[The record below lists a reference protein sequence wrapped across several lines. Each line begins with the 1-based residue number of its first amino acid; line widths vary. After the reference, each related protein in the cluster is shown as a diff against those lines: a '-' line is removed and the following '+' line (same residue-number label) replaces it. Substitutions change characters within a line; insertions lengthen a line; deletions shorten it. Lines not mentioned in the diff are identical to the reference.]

1 MIVVLTVEG
10 FVCGMAWWRGVWQR
24 MPLFVAYLS
33 AVVVCDILRF
43 AVSFT
48 VGYES
53 KEEFV
58 MYWVTQVI
66 LMLLRAAVIYEL
78 CGQLLSR
85 YPGVWRLCIVVLFI
99 AALVLVSVALI
110 ATIHQGPHQYLARLF
125 LKVDRGIEF
134 GVVGVILIALSF
146 CRYYRIPVDRLTRLM
161 ALGLGLYSSIVILN
175 NTLASNW
182 FNSTRMVWREVRGD
196 SFILAELVWLAAL
209 WKPLE
214 KLQSVPELLDSRVY
228 TEITTV
234 VNVRLRELNDR
245 LEDIWK

>member
-1 MIVVLTVEG
+1 
-10 FVCGMAWWRGVWQR
+10 
-24 MPLFVAYLS
+24 
-33 AVVVCDILRF
+33 
-43 AVSFT
+43 
-48 VGYES
+48 
-53 KEEFV
+53 
-58 MYWVTQVI
+58 
-66 LMLLRAAVIYEL
+66 
-78 CGQLLSR
+78 
-85 YPGVWRLCIVVLFI
+85 
-99 AALVLVSVALI
+99 VALI